1 LKKEK
6 GKKERGKGEAHGL
19 GFNLSQDNELFA
31 LVVTGDSVDCHSN
44 VNGAQSEKRLA
55 GNRGFF
61 SSGNTDCLNVG
72 NVNAME
78 YTTGDLN

>member
-1 LKKEK
+1 LKK
-6 GKKERGKGEAHGL
+6 GKKERVRGEAHGL

-31 LVVTGDSVDCHSN
+31 LVVSGDSVDRHGN

-55 GNRGFF
+55 GDRGFF
-61 SSGNTDCLNVG
+61 SSGNTDCLQIG